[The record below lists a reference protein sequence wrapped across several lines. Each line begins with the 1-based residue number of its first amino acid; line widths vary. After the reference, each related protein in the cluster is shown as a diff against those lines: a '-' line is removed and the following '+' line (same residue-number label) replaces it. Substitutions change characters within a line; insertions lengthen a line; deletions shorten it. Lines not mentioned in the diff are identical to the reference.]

1 MDPRFA
7 RVDALFQA
15 ARRLPRE
22 ARAEAIERGC
32 GGDEELRAEVHEL
45 LAALDS
51 APDAEP
57 RLEVAGLM
65 ARAWPAEATPEG
77 FGGFRILRRL
87 ASGGMGVVYEAEQA
101 HPRRRVALKV
111 LHAGTSAEGRRRFD
125 REAEILARLQH
136 PWIAQV
142 HVFGTTPTPDGDS
155 PFLAMELVDGRP
167 LNEHA
172 RSLGTRG
179 RLELLAKVCDAVAH
193 AHANGVIHRDLKP
206 SNILIT
212 PAGEPKVL
220 DFGVARL
227 LDADTVLRTR
237 TGQVIGTLAYM
248 SPEQASGDLDRVD
261 TRTDV
266 YALGVLGYEMVCGRL
281 PHEIGGGS
289 IPDAI
294 RRIVDEEPPDPG
306 TLDRDLRGD
315 VSLILM
321 KALAKEPL
329 RRYDGAAALAED
341 IRRHLRDE
349 PILARP
355 PTATY
360 QLRKFVRRHRA
371 LVGGVLATMMALLLG
386 LVLSVRAA
394 REEERQRIRAD
405 RNSATARWEASRAL
419 LEAAASDLRAS
430 AGQAARHRLERIP
443 EEHRGWAYRHLAAQA
458 DRSMRLVP
466 LDVTM
471 PCVLGFG
478 GDAGSLGAIDSRGP
492 ALFEARSGARSAPEL
507 PALKWQR
514 VCILGGVPAAV
525 GHDRQGV
532 GWARLDGGGM
542 AFAKLGPKAV
552 TAAAG
557 TRDGSRIAVALHG
570 DRKASRIWILD
581 AASGERV
588 AGLDGQPVEMFSL
601 AFSRDGRLLAA
612 AGWTLAIDV
621 IDAATGARVRT
632 LKGHT
637 GGSAALAFSPDG
649 LLLASGS
656 DDKTVIVWRLED
668 GNAICRCVAHEGKIG
683 AVAWSPDGTRVVSG
697 DTLGTIRVWDA
708 ATGTCERVLH
718 GHDSTVAALGF
729 RGDGTLVSA
738 GADGAREWDVAA
750 GVDPDVLRHHRGPD
764 EGNIYAYVSA
774 VAFNPDGSLLA
785 SAGWDRTVRL
795 VDPATTELLATLAPT
810 EDIRFVD
817 VAFGPDGRRLIA
829 GGGTRYLFDADTG
842 RRLATGH
849 PGATDWSY
857 AASPDGRL
865 FAVTDHN
872 VLRLLD
878 AETLEPLSHRARYV
892 GIAANDCAW
901 SPDGRLLATVGADGR
916 CVVETV
922 PEHEV
927 VHDFKAHRGGARAIS
942 FDRPGRRFA
951 TGGEDKVVRV
961 WDTGSGRQLM
971 ELKGHVARI
980 YALAFHPDGT
990 LLASGADDNTIHL
1003 WDLER
1008 GVEEIELRGH
1018 ENYVHGLA
1026 FSPDGETLA
1035 SASGDNTVRLWTTL
1049 TLRERRERAERER
1062 EARAAMAPKVDALF
1076 GRLGDARAVADAIRG
1091 DETLTAAERRAAL
1104 HLVLM
1109 RSGGAR

>member
-7 RVDALFQA
+7 RIGALFQA
-15 ARRLPRE
+15 ARRLPKE

-32 GGDEELRAEVHEL
+32 GGDEELRAEVLEL

-57 RLEVAGLM
+57 SLEVAGLVT
-65 ARAWPAEATPEG
+65 RAWPAEAPPDG

-125 REAEILARLQH
+125 REAEILARLHH

-142 HVFGTTPTPDGDS
+142 HVFGTTPTPEGDS
-155 PFLAMELVDGRP
+155 PFLAMELVDGTP
-167 LNEHA
+167 LNAFA
-172 RSLGTRG
+172 RDLDRRG
-179 RLELLAKVCDAVAH
+179 RLELLARVCDAVAH
-193 AHANGVIHRDLKP
+193 AHAKGVIHRDLKP
-206 SNILIT
+206 SNILVT

-227 LDADTVLRTR
+227 LDADTLLRTR

-266 YALGVLGYEMVCGRL
+266 YALGVLGYEMLCGRL
-281 PHEIGGGS
+281 PHEIEAGS
-289 IPDAI
+289 LPDAI
-294 RRIVDEEPPDPG
+294 RRIVDDEPPDPG
-306 TLDRDLRGD
+306 TLDRNLRGD
-315 VSLILM
+315 ISLILM
-321 KALAKEPL
+321 KALAKEPV

-341 IRRHLRDE
+341 VRRHLRDE

-371 LVGGVLATMMALLLG
+371 LVGGVAATMAALLLG
-386 LVLSVRAA
+386 LVLALRAA
-394 REEERQRIRAD
+394 REEERQRARAD
-405 RNSATARWEASRAL
+405 RNAATAQWEASRAL

-443 EEHRGWAYRHLAAQA
+443 PEHRGWAYRHLAAKS
-458 DRSMRLVP
+458 DMSSRLVP
-466 LDVTM
+466 LAVTN
-471 PCVLGFG
+471 PLAIALGG
-478 GDAGSLGAIDSRGP
+478 GASSLGVLDDRGP
-492 ALFEARSGARSAPEL
+492 ALIDAGSGARSAPGL
-507 PALKWQR
+507 PALKWQH
-514 VCILGGVPAAV
+514 VCLIGGVPVVV
-525 GHDRQGV
+525 GHDRRGV
-532 GWARLDGGGM
+532 GWTRLDSGVTT
-542 AFAKLGPKAV
+542 FAELGPKGV

-557 TRDGSRIAVALHG
+557 TRDGSRIAVALRG
-570 DRKASRIWILD
+570 DRGRSRIWILD

-588 AGLDGQPVEMFSL
+588 VGIEGQPVEMFSL
-601 AFSRDGRLLAA
+601 AFSPDGALLAA
-612 AGWTLAIDV
+612 AGWTLEIDV
-621 IDAATGARVRT
+621 IDTATGNTVRT
-632 LKGHT
+632 LRGHT

-649 LLLASGS
+649 RLLASGS

-668 GNAICRCVAHEGKIG
+668 GAAACRCVAHEGKIG
-683 AVAWSPDGTRVVSG
+683 AVAFSPDGAGVISG
-697 DTLGTIRVWDA
+697 DMVGTIRMWNV
-708 ATGTCERVLH
+708 ATGACERVLH
-718 GHDSTVAALGF
+718 GHDAAVAAIGF
-729 RGDGTLVSA
+729 RSDGTLVSA
-738 GADGAREWDVAA
+738 GADGAREWDVTPGA
-750 GVDPDVLRHHRGPD
+750 DPDVLRHHTGPED
-764 EGNIYAYVSA
+764 GNIFAYVSA
-774 VAFNPDGSLLA
+774 VAFNPEGSLLA

-795 VDPATTELLATLAPT
+795 ADPATTELLGTLTSADDT
-810 EDIRFVD
+810 RFVD
-817 VAFGPDGRRLIA
+817 AAFDPEGRRLIA
-829 GGGTRYLFDADTG
+829 GGGTRYLWDADTG
-842 RRLATGH
+842 RRLASGK
-849 PGATDWSY
+849 PGLTDRSY
-857 AASPDGRL
+857 ASSPDGKL

-878 AETLEPLSHRARYV
+878 AETLEPRAHRARYV
-892 GIAANDCAW
+892 GISANDCAW
-901 SPDGRLLATVGADGR
+901 SPDGRLIATVGTDGR

-922 PEHEV
+922 PQGKV
-927 VHDFKAHRGGARAIS
+927 IHDLDAHAGGALAVA

-951 TGGEDKVVRV
+951 TGGADNVVRV
-961 WDTGSGRQLM
+961 WDTESGRQLLA
-971 ELKGHVARI
+971 LKGHVARI
-980 YALAFHPDGT
+980 YALAFHPDGM
-990 LLASGADDNTIHL
+990 LLASGADDNTIRL

-1035 SASGDNTVRLWTTL
+1035 SASGDNTVRIWTTL
-1049 TLRERRERAERER
+1049 TTRERRARAEGER
-1062 EARAAMAPKVDALF
+1062 EARTAVAPRVDALF
-1076 GRLGDARAVADAIRG
+1076 GRLGDARAVADAIRADG
-1091 DETLTAAERRAAL
+1091 TLDGPLRRAAL

-1109 RSGGAR
+1109 RSGGER